1 MSAHLKL
8 TKGQLDFILDQREA
22 GKSWPQI
29 SAGLALRWGVVASR
43 EAIAGAVRRQ
53 GYDTGRVTWSWPITR
68 RAFFQ
73 ANAFA
78 CANCRHGVENSNS
91 ETGWECLGH
100 LAMRC
105 KPHAAKACFV
115 AREVER

>member
-1 MSAHLKL
+1 MSAPFKL
-8 TKGQLDFILDQREA
+8 TKPQLEYILDQREA

-29 SAGLALRWGVVASR
+29 SAGLAIRWGVTASR
-43 EAIAGAVRRQ
+43 EAVAGAVRRQ
-53 GYDTGRVTWSWPITR
+53 GYDTGRVVRAQPVTR

-78 CANCRHGVENSNS
+78 CANCRHGIENSNS
-91 ETGWECLGH
+91 ETGWECAGH

-105 KPHAAKACFV
+105 KPHAAKACLV